1 MPAPAQPQQSGD
13 NSLAPL
19 WIVLCIFLLGWLL
32 WAFFHTQIV
41 AFLLQIKFWES
52 RLISFVLPSMAPLP
66 VSIHDLIP
74 SQVQFPQLLAIS
86 REVGNYLRYPIIVI
100 LVVLAII
107 IYFSHINLQF
117 KKFYNMNTLAMAERK
132 NWPQISP
139 VIKLD
144 LIKEDIDKG
153 PWAMALSP
161 MQFAK
166 KHQLLHE
173 EKIIPSMTM
182 SAKNHNQR
190 TMSIKREAAHHIFV
204 MQCGEYWQGIHYL
217 KPATK
222 ALFAVFAARANR
234 DRDGALKL
242 LLQIAESTNH
252 GKLDFSGVDAL
263 LCKHQQ
269 SKLVQRVMYSHAYV
283 LTVMASMLE
292 LARKDGVLAAAD
304 FLWLKPTD
312 RLLWFMLNSV
322 GRQTAFAE
330 VSGPIAHWNVERAM
344 GRRLMVPMV
353 EEAVNGLEAAIKDIL
368 YVPDAEEG

>member
-1 MPAPAQPQQSGD
+1 MAAPAQQQQSGD

-19 WIVLCIFLLGWLL
+19 WIILCIFLLGWLL
-32 WAFFHTQIV
+32 WSFFHTQIV
-41 AFLLQIKFWES
+41 ACVLQIKCWES
-52 RLISFVLPSMAPLP
+52 RLISLVFPSMALP
-66 VSIHDLIP
+66 PSSIHHLI
-74 SQVQFPQLLAIS
+74 SSDVSFQQLLDIS
-86 REVGNYLRYPIIVI
+86 HELGTYLRYPIMLI
-100 LVVLAII
+100 LAVLALV
-107 IYFSHINLQF
+107 IYFGHINLQF
-117 KKFYNMNTLAMAERK
+117 KKFYTMRTLAEAERK

-144 LIKEDIDKG
+144 LVKEDIDKG

-166 KHQLLHE
+166 KHQLLRE

-182 SAKNHNQR
+182 TAKMHNQR
-190 TMSIKREAAHHIFV
+190 TVSIKREAAHHVFM

-217 KPATK
+217 TPATK

-242 LLQIAESTNH
+242 LLQIAESTAT
-252 GKLDFSGVDAL
+252 GRLDFSGVDNL
-263 LCKHQQ
+263 LEKHKNN
-269 SKLVQRVMYSHAYV
+269 KLVQRVIHSHAYV
-283 LTVMASMLE
+283 LTLMASMLV
-292 LARKDGVLAAAD
+292 LARKEGVLATAD

-322 GRQTAFAE
+322 GRQTSFSE
-330 VSGPIAHWNVERAM
+330 VSGPFAHWNVERAM

-368 YVPDAEEG
+368 YIPDAEEG

>member
-1 MPAPAQPQQSGD
+1 MAAPAQQQQSGD

-19 WIVLCIFLLGWLL
+19 WIILCIFLLGWLL
-32 WAFFHTQIV
+32 WTFFHTQIV
-41 AFLLQIKFWES
+41 ACALQIKFWES
-52 RLISFVLPSMAPLP
+52 RLISFALPSMWPLP
-66 VSIHDLIP
+66 LSIHRLIP
-74 SQVQFPQLLAIS
+74 AEVPFPQLLDVS

-100 LVVLAII
+100 LVILALI
-107 IYFSHINLQF
+107 IYFGHINLQF
-117 KKFYNMNTLAMAERK
+117 KRFYNMETLAEAERK

-144 LIKEDIDKG
+144 LVKEDIDKG

-166 KHQLLHE
+166 KYQLLHE

-182 SAKNHNQR
+182 TAKKHNQR
-190 TMSIKREAAHHIFV
+190 TVSIKREAANHIFV

-222 ALFAVFAARANR
+222 ALFAVFAARANH

-242 LLQIAESTNH
+242 LLQIAESTVN
-252 GKLDFSGVDAL
+252 GRLDFSGVDVL
-263 LCKHQQ
+263 LEKHKNN
-269 SKLVQRVMYSHAYV
+269 KLVQRVIHSHAYV
-283 LTVMASMLE
+283 LTVMASMLV
-292 LARKDGVLAAAD
+292 LARKEGVLATAD

-330 VSGPIAHWNVERAM
+330 VSGPFAHWNVEQAM

-353 EEAVNGLEAAIKDIL
+353 EEAVNGLEAAIKNIL
-368 YVPDAEEG
+368 YIPDSEEG

>member
-1 MPAPAQPQQSGD
+1 MAAPAQQQQSGD

-19 WIVLCIFLLGWLL
+19 WIILCVFLLGWLL

-41 AFLLQIKFWES
+41 AFLLHIKYWES
-52 RLISFVLPSMAPLP
+52 RLIALVLPSMAPLP
-66 VSIHDLIP
+66 VSIHDLTP
-74 SQVQFPQLLAIS
+74 SQVHFPQLLDVS
-86 REVGNYLRYPIIVI
+86 REVGYYLRYPIIVI
-100 LVVLAII
+100 LLVLAII
-107 IYFSHINLQF
+107 IYFSHVNLQF
-117 KKFYNMNTLAMAERK
+117 KKLYSMATLAEAERK

-182 SAKNHNQR
+182 TAKKHNQR
-190 TMSIKREAAHHIFV
+190 TVSIKREAAHHIFV
-204 MQCGEYWQGIHYL
+204 MQCGEYWQGTRYL

-222 ALFAVFAARANR
+222 ALFAIFAARVNR
-234 DRDGALKL
+234 DREGALKL
-242 LLQIAESTNH
+242 LLQIAASTTSGRLN
-252 GKLDFSGVDAL
+252 FSGVDTL
-263 LCKHQQ
+263 LAKHQNH
-269 SKLVQRVMYSHAYV
+269 KLVQQVLYRHAYE

-292 LARKDGVLAAAD
+292 LARKDGVLATAD

-322 GRQTAFAE
+322 GRQTAFSE
-330 VSGPIAHWNVERAM
+330 VSGPFAHWNVEQAM

-368 YVPDAEEG
+368 YIPDTEEG

>member
-1 MPAPAQPQQSGD
+1 MAAPAQQQQSGD

-19 WIVLCIFLLGWLL
+19 WIILCIFLLGWLL

-41 AFLLQIKFWES
+41 AFLLHIKYWES
-52 RLISFVLPSMAPLP
+52 RLIALVLPSMAPLP
-66 VSIHDLIP
+66 VSIHDLTP
-74 SQVQFPQLLAIS
+74 SQVHFPQLLDVS
-86 REVGNYLRYPIIVI
+86 REVGHYLRYPIIII

-107 IYFSHINLQF
+107 IYFSHVNLQF
-117 KKFYNMNTLAMAERK
+117 KKLYSMATLAEAERK

-182 SAKNHNQR
+182 TAKKHNQK
-190 TMSIKREAAHHIFV
+190 TVSIKREAAHHIFV
-204 MQCGEYWQGIHYL
+204 MQCGEYWQGIRYL

-222 ALFAVFAARANR
+222 ALFAIFAARVNR
-234 DRDGALKL
+234 DREGALKL
-242 LLQIAESTNH
+242 LLQIAASTTSGRLN
-252 GKLDFSGVDAL
+252 FSGVDAL
-263 LCKHQQ
+263 LAKHQNH
-269 SKLVQRVMYSHAYV
+269 KLVQQVLYRHAYV

-292 LARKDGVLAAAD
+292 LARKDGVLATAD

-322 GRQTAFAE
+322 GRQTAFSE
-330 VSGPIAHWNVERAM
+330 VSGPFAHWNVERAM

-353 EEAVNGLEAAIKDIL
+353 EEAVNGLETAIKDTL
-368 YVPDAEEG
+368 YIPDTEEG

>member
-1 MPAPAQPQQSGD
+1 MAAPAQQQQSGD

-19 WIVLCIFLLGWLL
+19 WIILCIFLLGWLL

-41 AFLLQIKFWES
+41 AFVLQIKFWES
-52 RLISFVLPSMAPLP
+52 RLISFVLPSMAALPL
-66 VSIHDLIP
+66 SIHHLIP
-74 SQVQFPQLLAIS
+74 AEVPFPQLLEVS
-86 REVGNYLRYPIIVI
+86 REVGHYLRYPIIVI
-100 LVVLAII
+100 LVVLAVI

-117 KKFYNMNTLAMAERK
+117 KKFYNMKTLAEAERK

-139 VIKLD
+139 VIKLN
-144 LIKEDIDKG
+144 LVKVDIDKG

-161 MQFAK
+161 MQWAK
-166 KHQLLHE
+166 KHKLLHE

-182 SAKNHNQR
+182 TAKNHNQR
-190 TMSIKREAAHHIFV
+190 TVNIKREAAHHIFV
-204 MQCGEYWQGIHYL
+204 MQCGEYWQGIRYL
-217 KPATK
+217 KPGTK

-242 LLQIAESTNH
+242 LLQIAASTTR

-263 LCKHQQ
+263 LAKHQN
-269 SKLVQRVMYSHAYV
+269 SRLVQRIMHSHAYV

-292 LARKDGVLAAAD
+292 LARKDGVLATAD

-322 GRQTAFAE
+322 GRQTSFAE
-330 VSGPIAHWNVERAM
+330 VSGPFAHWNVERAM

-353 EEAVNGLEAAIKDIL
+353 EEAVNALEAAIKDTL
-368 YVPDAEEG
+368 YLPDPEEA

>member
-1 MPAPAQPQQSGD
+1 MAASAQQQQSGD

-19 WIVLCIFLLGWLL
+19 WIILCIFLLGWLL

-41 AFLLQIKFWES
+41 AFVLYIKFWES
-52 RLISFVLPSMAPLP
+52 RLIALVLPSMTQLP
-66 VSIHDLIP
+66 ASIHHLNP
-74 SQVQFPQLLAIS
+74 EQVLFPQLLEVS
-86 REVGNYLRYPIIVI
+86 REVGSYLRYPIIVT
-100 LVVLAII
+100 LVILAIVT
-107 IYFSHINLQF
+107 YFSHINLQF
-117 KKFYNMNTLAMAERK
+117 KKFYTMGALAEAERK

-166 KHQLLHE
+166 KYQLLHE
-173 EKIIPSMTM
+173 EKIISSMTM
-182 SAKNHNQR
+182 AAKKHNQR
-190 TMSIKREAAHHIFV
+190 IVSIKREAAHHIFV
-204 MQCGEYWQGIHYL
+204 MQCGEYWQGVRYL

-222 ALFAVFAARANR
+222 ALFAIFSARANR
-234 DRDGALKL
+234 DREGALKL
-242 LLQIAESTNH
+242 LLQIAESTTN
-252 GKLDFSGVDAL
+252 GRLDFSGVDAL
-263 LCKHQQ
+263 LAKHQNH
-269 SKLVQRVMYSHAYV
+269 KLVQRTMQSHAYV

-292 LARKDGVLAAAD
+292 LARKDGVLATAD

-322 GRQTAFAE
+322 GRQTSFAE
-330 VSGPIAHWNVERAM
+330 VSGPFAHWNVERAM
-344 GRRLMVPMV
+344 GRPLMVPMV

-368 YVPDAEEG
+368 YIPDAEEA